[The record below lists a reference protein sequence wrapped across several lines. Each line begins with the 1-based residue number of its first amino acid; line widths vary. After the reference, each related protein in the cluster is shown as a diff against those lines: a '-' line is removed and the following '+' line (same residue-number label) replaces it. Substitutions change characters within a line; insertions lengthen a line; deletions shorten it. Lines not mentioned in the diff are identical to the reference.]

1 MCFVRPKNQWLCP
14 APGLA
19 TRLAS
24 PCEHEACSISSQVAA
39 AKTVNHF
46 MKLCGLTL
54 TYFCIVQTAAVMLVQ
69 ASEDKECAHVS
80 VCAQCKGLLSAP
92 CATCTSCLVQRFFRR
107 PFPAVVPHEGYGA
120 GFFVSGVLPAS
131 ALWCVGRSG
140 RACAS
145 EAYKLVLFGQVSSQ
159 AFAGVGVRLVAVP
172 GGAAHA
178 GLLEM
183 EMEAGGY
190 GTVCG
195 LNSQA
200 ANVACRQI
208 GFEFGVVSPA
218 GCAEYGGASFCGA
231 SGSPVAAKAMECAG
245 TEMSL
250 KECKHDTPDDACL
263 SHASDSVVFCGTS
276 ATSVF
281 DGELSRLIGA
291 SGASSATRSR
301 TVGDVF
307 GSHTSLGA
315 ACRQGFTSGSAAVA
329 CKTMGFDGS
338 PGFSACSA
346 GNVCGKV
353 PPHVSAV

>member
-1 MCFVRPKNQWLCP
+1 MR
-14 APGLA
+14 
-19 TRLAS
+19 
-24 PCEHEACSISSQVAA
+24 
-39 AKTVNHF
+39 
-46 MKLCGLTL
+46 
-54 TYFCIVQTAAVMLVQ
+54 
-69 ASEDKECAHVS
+69 
-80 VCAQCKGLLSAP
+80 
-92 CATCTSCLVQRFFRR
+92 
-107 PFPAVVPHEGYGA
+107 
-120 GFFVSGVLPAS
+120 
-131 ALWCVGRSG
+131 RSG
-140 RACAS
+140 RDCAS

-231 SGSPVAAKAMECAG
+231 SGSPVAAKAMQCAG

-250 KECKHDTPDDACL
+250 KECKHDAPDDACL

-276 ATSVF
+276 TTSAFF
-281 DGELSRLIGA
+281 DGELRLIGA
-291 SGASSATRSR
+291 SGAPVLRHE
-301 TVGDVF
+301 VGRLEMYLA
-307 GSHTSLGA
+307 HTQA
-315 ACRQGFTSGSAAVA
+315 WAPVCRQGFTSGSATVA
-329 CKTMGFDGS
+329 CKTMGFGGS
-338 PGFSACSA
+338 AGFSACSA

-353 PPHVSAV
+353 PPHVSALACAGSESSVTQCPMSAGDDVFCAPEESVAMSCTGAGDPIGKPV

>member
-1 MCFVRPKNQWLCP
+1 M
-14 APGLA
+14 
-19 TRLAS
+19 
-24 PCEHEACSISSQVAA
+24 
-39 AKTVNHF
+39 
-46 MKLCGLTL
+46 
-54 TYFCIVQTAAVMLVQ
+54 
-69 ASEDKECAHVS
+69 
-80 VCAQCKGLLSAP
+80 
-92 CATCTSCLVQRFFRR
+92 
-107 PFPAVVPHEGYGA
+107 
-120 GFFVSGVLPAS
+120 
-131 ALWCVGRSG
+131 
-140 RACAS
+140 
-145 EAYKLVLFGQVSSQ
+145 
-159 AFAGVGVRLVAVP
+159 
-172 GGAAHA
+172 
-178 GLLEM
+178 
-183 EMEAGGY
+183 
-190 GTVCG
+190 
-195 LNSQA
+195 
-200 ANVACRQI
+200 ACRQI

-231 SGSPVAAKAMECAG
+231 SGSPACCRN
-245 TEMSL
+245 SQ
-250 KECKHDTPDDACL
+250 CKHDAPDDACL

-315 ACRQGFTSGSAAVA
+315 VCRQGFTSGSAAVA